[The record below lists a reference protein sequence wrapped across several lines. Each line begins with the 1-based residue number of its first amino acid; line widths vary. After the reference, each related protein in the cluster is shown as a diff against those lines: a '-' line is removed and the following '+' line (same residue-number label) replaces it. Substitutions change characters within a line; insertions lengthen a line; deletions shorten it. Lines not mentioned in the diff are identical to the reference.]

1 MNDYSKFV
9 NLLKRKYKLLFKRM
23 KLKPVIWGNLKNTKP
38 FSNIFGYDR
47 GNQSIARYY
56 VDQFIESKK
65 EFITGKVLEIG
76 DNIYTKGL
84 GTNVVLSDILHVT
97 EGNPKA
103 TIIADLTNADHLP
116 SDFYDCVI
124 LTQTLN
130 FIYDY
135 HSALKHVHRI
145 IKPNGK
151 LIVTLSGISQISSYD
166 MCRWGDYWRF
176 TTLSTEKI
184 FREFF
189 NKDRIEVK
197 SYGNVLAAISFM
209 EGISSR
215 ELKKRELDFNDPN
228 YQIIITVIAEK

>member
-1 MNDYSKFV
+1 MTDYSKFI
-9 NLLKRKYKLLFKRM
+9 NLLRRKYKLLFKRM
-23 KLKPVIWGNLKNTKP
+23 KLKPVIWGNLRNTKP
-38 FSNIFGYDR
+38 FSEIFGYDR
-47 GNQSIARYY
+47 GSQSIARYY
-56 VDQFIESKK
+56 VDQFIKSKK
-65 EFITGKVLEIG
+65 KFITGKVLEIG
-76 DNIYTKGL
+76 DNTYTKGL
-84 GTNVVLSDILHVT
+84 GTDVVLSDILHVT

-151 LIVTLSGISQISSYD
+151 LIATLSGISQISSYD

-184 FREFF
+184 FSDFF
-189 NKDRIEVK
+189 NKDKVEVK

-215 ELKKRELDFNDPN
+215 ELKKKELDFNDPN
-228 YQIIITVIAEK
+228 YQIIITVFAEK